1 MTFDQTPMEI
11 AGLLLLLAASAFF
24 SSSETALLALN
35 RIRLTY
41 LAGRNRPGAKE
52 LEKLLNP
59 PDDLITAI
67 LVGNN
72 LVNIA
77 ASVFATTFFMR
88 IFGRYGN
95 LLTIVILTPALLIFS
110 EIIPKVFAA
119 SHPEAIAF
127 RVLRPLQGVMLVM
140 KPVLWAIGGLNRLL
154 ARFLGKSGE
163 TAVIS
168 EEEIRTMI
176 AVGEKSGVVAKEK
189 RKMLHGI
196 FELSKTYARD
206 VMVPRIEVIGIE
218 VNTPY
223 EEVLQIVRE
232 EEHSRYPVFEESLD
246 NICGVVHA
254 MDIFQFVGN
263 PEQFSLRKIVR
274 KPYFV
279 PESKPIEAMLESFR
293 DRRLLMAVVIDE
305 YGGMEGIVTL
315 EDIFEEIVGEIHD
328 EHDLVDEEVPVREL
342 EPGRFLVDGAT
353 PIHAINRKFGLNLSE
368 RHANTMAGFIMEL
381 IGSIPHEGDQCQF
394 ENIVFRVA
402 KLSDRRIEEIEM
414 TLPVCPSHEAF
425 CAPLEKD

>member
-41 LAGRNRPGAKE
+41 LAGRNRPGARE

-77 ASVFATTFFMR
+77 ASVFATTLFMR

-127 RVLRPLQGVMLVM
+127 RVLRPLQGIMLVM

-206 VMVPRIEVIGIE
+206 VMVPRI
-218 VNTPY
+218 
-223 EEVLQIVRE
+223 
-232 EEHSRYPVFEESLD
+232 
-246 NICGVVHA
+246 
-254 MDIFQFVGN
+254 
-263 PEQFSLRKIVR
+263 
-274 KPYFV
+274 
-279 PESKPIEAMLESFR
+279 
-293 DRRLLMAVVIDE
+293 
-305 YGGMEGIVTL
+305 
-315 EDIFEEIVGEIHD
+315 
-328 EHDLVDEEVPVREL
+328 
-342 EPGRFLVDGAT
+342 
-353 PIHAINRKFGLNLSE
+353 
-368 RHANTMAGFIMEL
+368 
-381 IGSIPHEGDQCQF
+381 
-394 ENIVFRVA
+394 
-402 KLSDRRIEEIEM
+402 
-414 TLPVCPSHEAF
+414 
-425 CAPLEKD
+425 

>member
-1 MTFDQTPMEI
+1 MTFDQTPIEI

-41 LAGRNRPGAKE
+41 LASRNRPGARD
-52 LEKLLNP
+52 LERLLNP
-59 PDDLITAI
+59 PDDLIAAI

-127 RVLRPLQGVMLVM
+127 RVLRPLQGIMLVM
-140 KPVLWAIGGLNRLL
+140 RPVLWAIGGLNRLL
-154 ARFLGKSGE
+154 ARFWGKSGE

-223 EEVLQIVRE
+223 EEVLQIVRD

-254 MDIFQFVGN
+254 MDIFQFVGS

-293 DRRLLMAVVIDE
+293 ERRLLMAVVIDE

-328 EHDLVDEEVPVREL
+328 EHDLDEEVPVREL
-342 EPGRFLVDGAT
+342 EPGRFLVDGGT

-394 ENIVFRVA
+394 ENIAFRVA

-414 TLPVCPSHEAF
+414 TLPVCPPHEAF